1 MLAGVY
7 RFKVASALDYTP
19 ISSVAGDYSITS
31 KETGRWKSDRD
42 GEVYLDH
49 LKVGLTNIVFKNDP
63 DYYNFVISG
72 AKVKKGEESKQ
83 AAMGRSALLVPRS
96 LKNEMIA
103 TLSWIG
109 SEFNLNMIA
118 ETFIDTQQGRLNGEN
133 CVLSF
138 G

>member
-109 SEFNLNMIA
+109 SDFNLNMIA

>member
-1 MLAGVY
+1 MQIQTVSSTDRMLAGVY
-7 RFKVASALDYTP
+7 RFKVANALDYTP

-96 LKNEMIA
+96 LRNEMIA
-103 TLSWIG
+103 SLSWIG
-109 SEFNLNMIA
+109 SEFQLNMIA
-118 ETFIDTQQGRLNGEN
+118 ETFIDT
-133 CVLSF
+133 
-138 G
+138 

>member
-1 MLAGVY
+1 
-7 RFKVASALDYTP
+7 
-19 ISSVAGDYSITS
+19 
-31 KETGRWKSDRD
+31 
-42 GEVYLDH
+42 
-49 LKVGLTNIVFKNDP
+49 
-63 DYYNFVISG
+63 
-72 AKVKKGEESKQ
+72 
-83 AAMGRSALLVPRS
+83 MGRSALLVPRS

-109 SEFNLNMIA
+109 SEFSLNMIA